1 MFSVSGLYS
10 GLDVNSMVD
19 ALVNAE
25 RAPIESRLNRSEEAY
40 KVELSAIG
48 QLKSSLEAF
57 QSQIGSLN
65 SVNGF
70 SPRAFSISDEA
81 IIGASVT
88 SAAAEGSYTFMV
100 DQMASRHQ
108 LASQS
113 IAEGSTIGTGT
124 ASFTVNG
131 ETFSVAI
138 AAGSD
143 TLSGLRDAIN
153 SSVDNKTIQ
162 AVIINDS
169 GQQRL
174 MLASRESGADYAINA
189 DFSGLAGG
197 ISSIGSLTELQTAQD
212 AVIKFGNGASAIT
225 ITSPDNTLENLV
237 DGLSIDLKGVSA
249 TPVTLDVTLDR
260 ESVKSS
266 IESFVEAWNTLKSTF
281 DDLTDYNGVTAGALN
296 GDAQA
301 RLLESQ
307 LRRELSGLMGA
318 DGDPFRTLGDLGLK
332 TTSTGEL
339 TIENSRLDD
348 ALNSNFDE
356 LALVLG
362 GDNGLMTRLEQS
374 LSGYMGTDGSIASRE
389 DRINESIRDISDDR
403 ADLEVRLERIQS
415 YYQQQFLAMENLL
428 ASLSS
433 TSQWLTNNLSSINN
447 NNQ

>member
-40 KVELSAIG
+40 NVELSAIG

-57 QSQIGSLN
+57 QSQISSLN
-65 SVNGF
+65 SVEGL

-88 SAAAEGSYTFMV
+88 SAAAEGSYTFTV
-100 DQMASRHQ
+100 EQMASRHQ
-108 LASQS
+108 LVSQS

-131 ETFSVAI
+131 EIFSVAI
-138 AAGSD
+138 TAGSD

-153 SSVDNKTIQ
+153 SSTDNKHVQ

-174 MLASRESGADYAINA
+174 MLTSRESGADYAINA
-189 DFSGLAGG
+189 DFSGLVGG
-197 ISSIGSLTELQTAQD
+197 TSSMGTLTELQPAQD

-225 ITSPDNTLENLV
+225 ITSSDNTLENLV

-249 TPVTLDVTLDR
+249 TPVTLEVSLDR

-362 GDNGLMTRLEQS
+362 GDNGLMARLEQN

-389 DRINESIRDISDDR
+389 DRINESLRDISDDR
-403 ADLEVRLERIQS
+403 ADLEVRLERVQS

-447 NNQ
+447 SNQ

>member
-1 MFSVSGLYS
+1 M
-10 GLDVNSMVD
+10 
-19 ALVNAE
+19 
-25 RAPIESRLNRSEEAY
+25 
-40 KVELSAIG
+40 
-48 QLKSSLEAF
+48 
-57 QSQIGSLN
+57 
-65 SVNGF
+65 
-70 SPRAFSISDEA
+70 
-81 IIGASVT
+81 
-88 SAAAEGSYTFMV
+88 
-100 DQMASRHQ
+100 
-108 LASQS
+108 
-113 IAEGSTIGTGT
+113 
-124 ASFTVNG
+124 
-131 ETFSVAI
+131 
-138 AAGSD
+138 
-143 TLSGLRDAIN
+143 
-153 SSVDNKTIQ
+153 
-162 AVIINDS
+162 
-169 GQQRL
+169 
-174 MLASRESGADYAINA
+174 
-189 DFSGLAGG
+189 
-197 ISSIGSLTELQTAQD
+197 
-212 AVIKFGNGASAIT
+212 
-225 ITSPDNTLENLV
+225 

-249 TPVTLDVTLDR
+249 TPVTLEVSLDR

-307 LRRELSGLMGA
+307 LRRELSGLMGV

-362 GDNGLMTRLEQS
+362 GDNGLMARLEQN

-447 NNQ
+447 SNQ